1 MSRSIC
7 AMISDLLSGVAL
19 FNSAA
24 CFSSASLRRS
34 FLRIW
39 RASLSEIM
47 EWLILR
53 WRDIPPNSDY
63 TDHPSVYQSMLIS
76 FTSLL
81 LQGVSNEKQSR
92 VNLAITDS
100 GGIAAIREFC
110 RRRHA
115 SRQAFSMRLRDST
128 VALPRRWDC
137 VSTELQH
144 KETHEWGYDQGQ
156 KCRIRSRKTLRLQA
170 SGGEGQRRTSAA
182 PRQRGHERTASVT
195 AGFAAGGG

>member
-1 MSRSIC
+1 
-7 AMISDLLSGVAL
+7 
-19 FNSAA
+19 
-24 CFSSASLRRS
+24 
-34 FLRIW
+34 
-39 RASLSEIM
+39 M

-81 LQGVSNEKQSR
+81 LQGVSNEKQRR
-92 VNLAITDS
+92 VNLAITVKR
-100 GGIAAIREFC
+100 GIAAIRELC
-110 RRRHA
+110 RTRHT

-144 KETHEWGYDQGQ
+144 QETHERGYDQG
-156 KCRIRSRKTLRLQA
+156 
-170 SGGEGQRRTSAA
+170 
-182 PRQRGHERTASVT
+182 
-195 AGFAAGGG
+195 